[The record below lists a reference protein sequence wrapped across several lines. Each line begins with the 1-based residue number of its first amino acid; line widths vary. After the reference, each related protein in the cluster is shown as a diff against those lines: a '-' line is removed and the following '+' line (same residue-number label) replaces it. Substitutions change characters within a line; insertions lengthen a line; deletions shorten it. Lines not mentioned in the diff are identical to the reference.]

1 MLDFQSQKG
10 VSQKNRDMKERR
22 GRKKRGKKK
31 DGGRESQ
38 GRREGKKQGGKEKT
52 ASINTCFKVHQLFG
66 CEASFLTGSDYF
78 KFNEYLWSP
87 YHTQGILMKSQ

>member
-31 DGGRESQ
+31 RWRERES
-38 GRREGKKQGGKEKT
+38 GKERRKEAGWEGKN
-52 ASINTCFKVHQLFG
+52 SINQYVFQS
-66 CEASFLTGSDYF
+66 ASAVRL
-78 KFNEYLWSP
+78 
-87 YHTQGILMKSQ
+87 